1 VFGLNSL
8 ETLFV
13 VTALLFQLILIV
25 HFALRRWRFETA
37 IRYGP
42 VVYALSIIAAIV
54 SIILLLGGV
63 TWSLWLS
70 GFLYLIWAIF
80 GYSVEYVYKIEWRS
94 PVRWAVFGPYIF
106 LYLSTVMFYWFPLAL
121 VSKPLWY
128 VYALLFIVS
137 TILNLTSH
145 RRLPDRGQSA
155 T

>member
-70 GFLYLIWAIF
+70 GFLYLIWTIF
-80 GYSVEYVYKIEWRS
+80 GYSVKYVYKIE
-94 PVRWAVFGPYIF
+94 
-106 LYLSTVMFYWFPLAL
+106 
-121 VSKPLWY
+121 
-128 VYALLFIVS
+128 
-137 TILNLTSH
+137 
-145 RRLPDRGQSA
+145 
-155 T
+155 